1 MEFVLDTADID
12 EVKELDGLLTIAGVT
27 TNPTIITKSGKQPE
41 EVFAQLADYL
51 KPEQKLFAQTIST
64 DYDGMLAEARHI
76 CGLRPKNTYVKI
88 PVTRTGLRVI
98 KAAKAEGLGVLATA
112 IYSADEAFLAA
123 LNGADYLAPYVNRM
137 CSYGVGRVV
146 AVAAHAGRA
155 GHGHQGDGRVV
166 QERRAGARAHRR
178 RYPGRDG
185 AAARG
190 ARHDRPSRHRD
201 RRGRVYR
208 ELEERL
214 RPHDA
219 AGVAGRHGEAAAK
232 VATPRVSAPGPSVP
246 ALVPRS
252 LTSPRG
258 A

>member
-12 EVKELDGLLTIAGVT
+12 EVKELDGLLTVAGVT
-27 TNPTIITKSGKQPE
+27 TNPSIITKSGRKPE
-41 EVFAQLADYL
+41 EVFAQLVDYL

-137 CSYGVGRVV
+137 CNYGDGVGQVV
-146 AVAAHAGRA
+146 DLIRMLAA
-155 GHGHQGDGRVV
+155 QGMDTKVM
-166 QERRAGARAHRR
+166 
-178 RYPGRDG
+178 
-185 AAARG
+185 AASFKNVEQV
-190 ARHDRPSRHRD
+190 H
-201 RRGRVYR
+201 
-208 ELEERL
+208 ELI
-214 RPHDA
+214 A
-219 AGVAGRHGEAAAK
+219 AGIQAVTVQPPVVHAMIDHPGTEIAVGEFTENWKKAYGRTTLLA
-232 VATPRVSAPGPSVP
+232 
-246 ALVPRS
+246 
-252 LTSPRG
+252 
-258 A
+258 